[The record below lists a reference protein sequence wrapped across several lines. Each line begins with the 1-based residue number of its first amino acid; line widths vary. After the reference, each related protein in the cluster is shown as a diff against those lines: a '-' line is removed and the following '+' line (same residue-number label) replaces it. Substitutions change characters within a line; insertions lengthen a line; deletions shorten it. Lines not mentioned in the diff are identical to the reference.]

1 MQTAPNLNLNNVIKA
16 EEVFEL
22 ASKDLIS
29 FGKLFLPD
37 DFMRSETP
45 PFHYEVADDIDDP
58 EVKQLA
64 IILPRGHGKTVLTK
78 ASILKDF
85 LFCPSDDML
94 FYAWVSATQKLSVGN
109 MDYIKHHLEF
119 NDKIKYYFGST
130 KGNKWTEEDIE
141 LKNGCKLISKSNV
154 AGIRGGAKLHKRY
167 DLIILDDF
175 EHEANTITRD
185 ARDKNANLVTAVV
198 YPALEPHTGRLR
210 VNGTPVHHDSFINN
224 LLINYNRAKK
234 AESDFA
240 WKIITYK
247 AITKNGDSLWSS
259 FFPKTKLEEKKKFY
273 SDSGKPQKFF
283 QEYMMEVQSLEDSLW
298 TREHIKYWEGRYDYD
313 SEESQNYLVV
323 NGERFPVN
331 TFIGCDPATDI
342 DTKESDFSVIMA
354 IAIDSENN
362 LYALEYERHRSI
374 PTVGQKSAD
383 GEVIGRKGVV
393 DYIMDMHQKYHCVS
407 STVEDVA
414 MNRSV
419 FQALNSERRR
429 LNKFNIAVIPEKP
442 GGRQKINRI
451 YSGLSGRFSTGTV
464 HLRENMFDLINE
476 IVTFGPRMAHDDTI
490 ETLYYAQRHSFPP
503 DLRKNERDL
512 SWYKPKKKAKN
523 WIVA

>member
-1 MQTAPNLNLNNVIKA
+1 MNINTQNVSQA

-22 ASKDLIS
+22 ASRDLIS

-45 PFHYEVADDIDDP
+45 PFHYEVSDAIDDKS
-58 EVKQLA
+58 VKQLA

-78 ASILKDF
+78 ASVLKDF
-85 LFCPSDDML
+85 VFCPKDDMM

-109 MDYIKHHLEF
+109 MDYIKHHLEY
-119 NDKIKYYFGST
+119 NDRFLYYFGKM
-130 KGNKWTEEDIE
+130 KGPKWTEEDIE
-141 LKNGCKLISKSNV
+141 LSNGCKLISKSNV

-198 YPALEPHTGRLR
+198 YPAIEPHTGRLR
-210 VNGTPVHHDSFINN
+210 VNGTPVHYDSFINN
-224 LLINYNRAKK
+224 LLINHARAISDG
-234 AESDFA
+234 ESFA

-247 AITKNGDSLWSS
+247 AYTKSGNALWSS
-259 FFPKTKLEEKKKFY
+259 WFPTSKLEEKKKFY
-273 SDSGKPQKFF
+273 QDSGQASKFY
-283 QEYMMEVQSLEDSLW
+283 QEYMMEVQSAEDALW
-298 TREHIKYWEGRYDYD
+298 TREHIKYWKGYYDYD
-313 SEESQNYLVV
+313 ADENQNFLVV
-323 NGERFPVN
+323 EGERFPVN
-331 TFIGCDPATDI
+331 CFVGCDPATDI
-342 DTKESDFSVIMA
+342 DTKESDFSVIMC
-354 IAIDSENN
+354 IAIDSDNN
-362 LYALEYERHRSI
+362 LYVLDYERHRSI
-374 PTVGQKSAD
+374 PT
-383 GEVIGRKGVV
+383 IGAKNAENEIIDRKGVV
-393 DYIMDMHQKYHCVS
+393 DFILEMHQKYHCIS

-419 FQALNSERRR
+419 FQSLNDERRR
-429 LNKFNIAVIPEKP
+429 LNKFDVAVIPEKP

-451 YSGLSGRFSTGTV
+451 YSGLSGRFSMGTV
-464 HLRENMFDLINE
+464 HIRENMFDLTNE

-490 ETLYYAQRHSFPP
+490 EALFYANLHAFPS
-503 DLRKNERDL
+503 DL
-512 SWYKPKKKAKN
+512 SKNDDKKLWFKPKKRVKS